1 MVIMTESLQVTVE
14 LGVQVPPVSGLYKIF
29 AETSCAGKPPTDNV
43 TGKPVSD
50 AEVTAAG
57 MVICPLC
64 SMEHS
69 LFKAQG
75 EIGAPN
81 ASEKSNG
88 PETVKVKVVDAGVLV
103 MEDRPEMVMT

>member
-1 MVIMTESLQVTVE
+1 MLIITELLQVTVE
-14 LGVQVPPVSGLYKIF
+14 LGVQGLGMV
-29 AETSCAGKPPTDNV
+29 APTSVAGKPPTDNV
-43 TGKPVSD
+43 TGKPMSD
-50 AEVTAAG
+50 AEVITTG

-64 SMEHS
+64 SIEHS
-69 LFKAQG
+69 LFKTHG